1 MVFKALY
8 ARHIGDWDELYRR
21 EDVTMGYST
30 FIQYT
35 LSRELIRHG
44 VQQARAALPAGV
56 NHPHFMPAQGGRP
69 PKDPA
74 ASAIPKR
81 CEFRHGDQIHFY
93 DDARNSTGTLGF
105 SHCKQCYRELLPA
118 IPGERES
125 QPLFRRQTHFGCAGC
140 RVNLCSQ
147 ACFQAYDHVNNE
159 RSVCQVVRYAAV
171 VPGSAVGPAV
181 QTVPTATPSTGRTSR
196 RSGAAAGLVSGG
208 DFRKAP
214 SGRPFGPGSV

>member
-1 MVFKALY
+1 VVFKALY
-8 ARHIGDWDELYRR
+8 ARHIGGWDELYRR

-81 CEFRHGDQIHFY
+81 CEFKHGDQIHFY
-93 DDARNSTGTLGF
+93 DDAWNSTGTLGF

-118 IPGERES
+118 I
-125 QPLFRRQTHFGCAGC
+125 
-140 RVNLCSQ
+140 
-147 ACFQAYDHVNNE
+147 
-159 RSVCQVVRYAAV
+159 
-171 VPGSAVGPAV
+171 
-181 QTVPTATPSTGRTSR
+181 SR
-196 RSGAAAGLVSGG
+196 RAGVSTALSSPDPFRLRWLPRQPVFPGVLSGV
-208 DFRKAP
+208 
-214 SGRPFGPGSV
+214 RPRQQ